1 MNVETANRDAKIL
14 QWQEAVKALAVAKE
28 AEAALRNEVIAAN
41 FASHKEEE
49 GTENI
54 ELGNGYKLKAV
65 FKLSYTLDNKEE
77 GVDKALTK
85 LEKMGAEGQ
94 FVAERLVR
102 WKPEL
107 SVSEYKKLAEKYK
120 KIIDEVLTTKPGLPS
135 LELIEPKSK

>member
-1 MNVETANRDAKIL
+1 MNIETANRDAKIL

-41 FASHKEEE
+41 FAEHKDE
-49 GTENI
+49 GTENV

-107 SVSEYKKLAEKYK
+107 SVSEYKKLDEKYK
-120 KIIDEVLTTKPGLPS
+120 KVIDTVLTTKPGLPS
-135 LELIEPKSK
+135 LELVEPKSK